1 MSKDTGMQ
9 NVVHPHAV
17 ANPPVTPWTLRAWP
31 PLLWQAGEPPR
42 RRFQHLGTSITPMGD
57 AHGPTA
63 GQTIWAAHDDD
74 GEAGMAWDWV
84 QIAHGVV
91 AMADPM
97 SLVTNLRLVSDQGEV
112 LTTHESARYLNEF
125 VRLLPWQR
133 EVQVALRAGPG

>member
-1 MSKDTGMQ
+1 M
-9 NVVHPHAV
+9 
-17 ANPPVTPWTLRAWP
+17 
-31 PLLWQAGEPPR
+31 
-42 RRFQHLGTSITPMGD
+42 
-57 AHGPTA
+57 
-63 GQTIWAAHDDD
+63 WAAHDDD

-91 AMADPM
+91 AMSDPM
-97 SLVTNLRLVSDQGEV
+97 SLVTNLRLVGDQGEV

>member
-1 MSKDTGMQ
+1 MQ
-9 NVVHPHAV
+9 NAAVPHAV
-17 ANPPVTPWTLRAWP
+17 AHPPVTPWTLRAWP

-42 RRFQHLGTSITPMGD
+42 RRFQHLGTSIAPGGD
-57 AHGPTA
+57 ARAPTA
-63 GQTIWAAHDDD
+63 GQTIWAAHDEN

-97 SLVTNLRLVSDQGEV
+97 SLVTNLRLVGDQGEV

-133 EVQVALRAGPG
+133 EVQVALRAGTA